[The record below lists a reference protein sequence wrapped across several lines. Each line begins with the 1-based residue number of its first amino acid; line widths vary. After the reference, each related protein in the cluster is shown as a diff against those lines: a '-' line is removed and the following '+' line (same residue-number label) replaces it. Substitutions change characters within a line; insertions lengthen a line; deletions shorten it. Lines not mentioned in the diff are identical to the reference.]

1 MKWRTNRCPSYVRN
15 RGSSRLVCTIL
26 FNYAAM
32 FLRYKSSDD
41 LYKNTCGY
49 ADDWREGLLVGL
61 VTCFKSGFSPGS
73 AFRGIKFYVVVKKS
87 LIYSMPKHKF
97 KVRSWSWVTVCYG
110 VVVYE

>member
-26 FNYAAM
+26 FNHAAM

-49 ADDWREGLLVGL
+49 ADDWREGLVVGL
-61 VTCFKSGFSPGS
+61 VTRFKSRVRLSVGS
-73 AFRGIKFYVVVKKS
+73 NFM
-87 LIYSMPKHKF
+87 L
-97 KVRSWSWVTVCYG
+97 
-110 VVVYE
+110 